1 MASDLEERVRAAVRD
16 KLMMMKI
23 PERENDFLPSSC
35 CLLEKQRELA
45 EVEKSFLAT
54 QEEFQKKMEQ
64 LQQRRQELE
73 HREGQLKQAIL
84 KFDKFLKENDAKRN
98 RAMRKAEQEKQQVAE
113 KEVEAEHLKQ
123 EIARLMTVKT
133 KLQHS
138 LAAHR
143 PFSEYLQKVL
153 GKTEQF
159 QEISELIGRFQTLM
173 ATQVSLVQREQV
185 AREAVEEERRCLQ
198 QYLDESSNRI
208 LQQNNLVAELQGQLE
223 QTQARFLELESNW
236 ICIQNTAAD
245 KTLELG
251 QIKLAALNL
260 FQMVARHRKLPTNV
274 LQEDTES
281 QLDVVQ
287 LCVQDLTA
295 ILADFR
301 QGQPPQAPQPEK
313 VVPSQAS
320 TSASRSQ
327 QLSRVRTA
335 TSTSFVTCTTNLLI
349 LGKPMVK

>member
-16 KLMMMKI
+16 KLLMMKI

-54 QEEFQKKMEQ
+54 KE
-64 LQQRRQELE
+64 
-73 HREGQLKQAIL
+73 
-84 KFDKFLKENDAKRN
+84 ENDAKRN

-123 EIARLMTVKT
+123 ELARLMTAKT
-133 KLQHS
+133 KLQQR
-138 LAAHR
+138 LAAR
-143 PFSEYLQKVL
+143 KPFSEYLQKVL

-173 ATQVSLVQREQV
+173 ATQASLVQREQA

-198 QYLDESSNRI
+198 QYMDESSNRI
-208 LQQNNLVAELQGQLE
+208 LQQNN
-223 QTQARFLELESNW
+223 LESNW

-260 FQMVARHRKLPTNV
+260 FQMVAKHRKLPMNV
-274 LQEDTES
+274 PQEDTEA
-281 QLDVVQ
+281 QLDVVSSN
-287 LCVQDLTA
+287 T
-295 ILADFR
+295 
-301 QGQPPQAPQPEK
+301 
-313 VVPSQAS
+313 
-320 TSASRSQ
+320 TSLNA
-327 QLSRVRTA
+327 VHFGKA
-335 TSTSFVTCTTNLLI
+335 TPWEAFND
-349 LGKPMVK
+349 